1 MIVQYEALYNFIIH
15 ILSGTKIFVG
25 SNIFLIWN
33 QYLFELKYTMIWSLR
48 YIFDVWQSEHACEV
62 LTLHQHVLRIFDFE
76 WFRTRSNATI
86 KGIHLFTFQKGMNW
100 YYYRIFQHNYPP
112 SRAHRD
118 WLMFP
123 ESLFGVEGA
132 LFLEKG
138 SIIWGQYTENYG
150 FDTPF
155 WARGV
160 SELENMINV
169 RSIFKSMKV
178 WCNMW

>member
-1 MIVQYEALYNFIIH
+1 MIVQYEALYSFIIH

-86 KGIHLFTFQKGMNW
+86 KGTGIHLFTFQKGMNW
-100 YYYRIFQHNYPP
+100 YYYRIFQHNHPIP
-112 SRAHRD
+112 WSQGLTDVSR
-118 WLMFP
+118 
-123 ESLFGVEGA
+123 ESLGTWGVRVA
-132 LFLEKG
+132 SLLKK
-138 SIIWGQYTENYG
+138 
-150 FDTPF
+150 F
-155 WARGV
+155 WAY
-160 SELENMINV
+160 
-169 RSIFKSMKV
+169 
-178 WCNMW
+178 